1 MKKIL
6 FICTGNI
13 CRSPTAH
20 AIATHKTKTLN
31 LSHKFI
37 FDSAG
42 TDSYHAGELPD
53 FRAVE
58 TGKKRGI
65 SFEGINS
72 RQILKSD
79 FDNFDYLMCMDKTHF
94 KKIMQLGKVQHQNK
108 IKLFLQF
115 CEVENSWNNEVID
128 PYYKNS
134 EAFDEVFDVID
145 LAIEKLLKKIS

>member
-20 AIATHKTKTLN
+20 AIASHKAKELD
-31 LSHKFI
+31 LSHKFT

-65 SFEGINS
+65 SFEGIHS

-79 FDNFDYLMCMDKTHF
+79 FDKFDYLMCMDKTHY
-94 KKIMQLGKVQHQNK
+94 KKLMQLAKVQHQEK
-108 IKLFLQF
+108 VKLFLQF
-115 CEVENSWNNEVID
+115 CEAENLWNDEVID
-128 PYYKNS
+128 PYYKDS
-134 EAFDEVFDVID
+134 GAFDEVFDVID
-145 LAIEKLLKKIS
+145 LAVEKLFRKIS